1 MITKTLATTTL
12 SSATASITF
21 SGISTIYKD
30 LVLVTSTVA
39 ATSSPSQFIAYQFNG
54 NTNNVYING
63 YLFAGNVTTAP
74 VYSAIGN
81 LRDYLSASITSSP
94 TNPNHTNNA
103 ITYIFDY
110 NATDK
115 WKSILTETNDTSK
128 DYYGISCASFQS
140 TSAVT
145 SIVVKHDTGNL
156 GAGTRVTLMGV
167 A

>member
-1 MITKTLATTTL
+1 MITKTLASTTL

-39 ATSSPSQFIAYQFNG
+39 STSSPSQFVSVQFNG
-54 NTNNVYING
+54 NTSNLYINC
-63 YLFAGNVTTAP
+63 YLFAGNATTSTL
-74 VYSAIGN
+74 YKSTGS
-81 LRDYLSASITSSP
+81 LRDYLSVGITRSA
-94 TNPNHTNNA
+94 TNSNHTNNA
-103 ITYIFDY
+103 ITQIFDY

-115 WKSILTETNDTSK
+115 WKATLTEANDTSQ
-128 DYYGISCASFQS
+128 DYYGITAGSFQS
-140 TSAVT
+140 TSAIT

-156 GAGTRVTLMGV
+156 GAGTIVTLMGV

>member
-1 MITKTLATTTL
+1 MITKTLASTTL

-21 SGISTIYKD
+21 SGISTSYKD

-39 ATSSPSQFIAYQFNG
+39 STTSPSQFIAVQFNG
-54 NTNNVYING
+54 NTNNVYINC
-63 YLFAGNVTTAP
+63 YLFGGNATTSP
-74 VYSAIGN
+74 VYSSTGS
-81 LRDYLSASITSSP
+81 LRDYLSTGITRSAL
-94 TNPNHTNNA
+94 TTNHTNNE
-103 ITYIFDY
+103 ITHIFDY

-115 WKSILTETNDTSK
+115 WKSTLSEANNTGQ
-128 DYYGISCASFQS
+128 DYYGITAGSFQS
-140 TSAVT
+140 TSAIT

>member
-1 MITKTLATTTL
+1 MITKTLASTTL

-39 ATSSPSQFIAYQFNG
+39 STSSPSQFVGVQFNG
-54 NTNNVYING
+54 ITTNSYINC
-63 YLFAGNVTTAP
+63 YLYAGNATTSTL
-74 VYSAIGN
+74 YSSTGS
-81 LRDYLSASITSSP
+81 LRDVLAVSITRSATSS
-94 TNPNHTNNA
+94 NHANNA
-103 ITYIFDY
+103 ITQIFDY

-115 WKSILTETNDTSK
+115 WKAILCETNDTSQ
-128 DYYGISCASFQS
+128 DYYGITAGSFQS
-140 TSAVT
+140 TSAIT

-167 A
+167 E